1 MANVMFILSIILSIA
16 VFIFISF
23 LFAVVLM
30 AMLKKERY
38 NEFEPKISIIIPA
51 YNEETRI
58 KNCLDS
64 ILASSYKKDK
74 IEIIVVDDGS
84 TDNTPEVL
92 KNYGIKVLKQ
102 EHLGK
107 SKALNKGIL
116 VAKNEFVLVIDADT
130 KIDKDFIKEV
140 VRPFS
145 DKRVGATTGIIK
157 LSNNKGILPMFQNV
171 EYGFYNLIRHS
182 FSDLFKNSVWFLG
195 ALACYRKKIIKKIGL
210 FKTDSLTE
218 DIDIAMDIN
227 RAGYKNISVGKA
239 FGYTNVPTSLKSLY
253 KQRARWWIGALQS
266 LFKNRDMFSSKY
278 GIPTLFLFKNQ
289 IFWSIYALVY
299 LPLLIYQVNY
309 WLPYNLHSAL
319 AITIYLVRWFSL
331 WGPLYVLYKL
341 PTTGFS
347 AFTFFGV
354 LTGIMVTI
362 MLLIA
367 LKKFK
372 HKFNFKNLAAIF
384 FFFPY
389 TIVLNIIILLSLIN
403 VHIWKKRSF
412 KR

>member
-1 MANVMFILSIILSIA
+1 MFVLSIILSIA

-23 LFAVVLM
+23 LFIVVLL
-30 AMLKKERY
+30 AMFKKRGY
-38 NEFEPKISIIIPA
+38 KEFEPKISIIIPA

-58 KNCLDS
+58 ESCLDS
-64 ILASSYKKDK
+64 ILASSYKKNK
-74 IEIIVVDDGS
+74 IEIIVIDDGS
-84 TDNTPEVL
+84 TDNTLNVL
-92 KNYGIKVLKQ
+92 KRYRIKVLRQK
-102 EHLGK
+102 HLGK
-107 SKALNKGIL
+107 SKALNKGIS
-116 VAKNEFVLVIDADT
+116 VAKNDFILVIDADT
-130 KIDKDFIKEV
+130 RVDKDFIKEI

-145 DKRVGATTGIIK
+145 DKKVGATTGIIK
-157 LSNNKGILPMFQNV
+157 LNNNKGILPMFQNI

-195 ALACYRKKIIKKIGL
+195 ALACYRKKAIKNIGL

-227 RAGYKNISVGKA
+227 REGYENISAGKA
-239 FGYTNVPTSLKSLY
+239 FGYTNVPANLKALY

-266 LFKNRDMFSSKY
+266 LFKNRDMLSSKY
-278 GIPTLFLFKNQ
+278 GLSIIFLFKNQ
-289 IFWSIYALVY
+289 IFWSIYALIY
-299 LPLLIYQVNY
+299 LPLLVYQVNY
-309 WLPYNLHSAL
+309 WLPYNLHSVL
-319 AITIYLVRWFSL
+319 ATIVYFVRWFSL

-354 LTGIMVTI
+354 LTGIMVAI
-362 MLLIA
+362 MLLTA

-372 HKFNFKNLAAIF
+372 YKFNFKNLLAIF

-403 VHIWKKRSF
+403 VNVWKKKGF

>member
-16 VFIFISF
+16 VFIFMSF
-23 LFAVVLM
+23 LFVVVLM
-30 AMLKKERY
+30 ATLKKEWY
-38 NEFEPKISIIIPA
+38 KEFEPKVSIIIPA

-64 ILASSYKKDK
+64 ILASSYKKNK
-74 IEIIVVDDGS
+74 IEIVVVDDGS
-84 TDNTPEVL
+84 TDNTLKVL
-92 KNYGIKVLKQ
+92 KSYRIKVLKQ
-102 EHLGK
+102 KHLGK
-107 SKALNKGIL
+107 SKALNKGISA
-116 VAKNEFVLVIDADT
+116 AKNEFVLVIDADT
-130 KIDKDFIKEV
+130 RIDKDFIKEIV
-140 VRPFS
+140 KPFS
-145 DKRVGATTGIIK
+145 DKEVGATTGIIK
-157 LSNNKGILPMFQNV
+157 LSNNKGVLPMFQNV

-182 FSDLFKNSVWFLG
+182 FSSLFKNSVWFLG

-239 FGYTNVPTSLKSLY
+239 FGYTNVPTSLKELY

-266 LFKNRDMFSSKY
+266 LFKNRDMLSSKH
-278 GIPTLFLFKNQ
+278 GISIMFLFKNQ
-289 IFWSIYALVY
+289 IFWSIYAIAY
-299 LPLLIYQVNY
+299 LPLLAYQVNY
-309 WLPYNLHSAL
+309 WLPYNLYSIPA
-319 AITIYLVRWFSL
+319 AIIYFVRWFSL
-331 WGPLYVLYKL
+331 WGPLYVLYNL
-341 PTTGFS
+341 PATGFS

-354 LTGIMVTI
+354 LTGIIVTI

-367 LKKFK
+367 LKRFNY
-372 HKFNFKNLAAIF
+372 KFNFKNLIAVF

-403 VHIWKKRSF
+403 VNVWKRGFF

>member
-1 MANVMFILSIILSIA
+1 
-16 VFIFISF
+16 
-23 LFAVVLM
+23 
-30 AMLKKERY
+30 
-38 NEFEPKISIIIPA
+38 
-51 YNEETRI
+51 
-58 KNCLDS
+58 
-64 ILASSYKKDK
+64 SSYKKDK

-84 TDNTPEVL
+84 TDNTLEVL